1 MASGPKYAP
10 GPGAYA
16 SPGLIGKEAPS
27 KSMSPKLDDPY
38 FEKNARSVP
47 GAGCYNPNVN
57 VMMKTAPV
65 FGFGTST
72 R

>member
-1 MASGPKYAP
+1 M
-10 GPGAYA
+10 
-16 SPGLIGKEAPS
+16 IGKEAPA

-38 FEKNARSVP
+38 FDKNARSVP
-47 GAGCYNPNVN
+47 GAGAYAPNVN